1 MQTPCA
7 PSALRTSAAVS
18 PSRIPPSERPGKKT
32 PGFGRAAAAEAART
46 SAAASTARLL
56 IGSEY
61 AVALALAR
69 RPDLA
74 DRRLLGRAPRA
85 RRLAPVHPSDDDGG
99 PPWRRGNRG
108 GRGR

>member
-1 MQTPCA
+1 MQTPCV

-32 PGFGRAAAAEAART
+32 PGFGRAAAAEPARA

-61 AVALALAR
+61 AVALELAR
-69 RPDLA
+69 RLALA

-85 RRLAPVHPSDDDGG
+85 RRLAAVHAGHDHGG
-99 PPWRRGNRG
+99 SPWRRRHG
-108 GRGR
+108 